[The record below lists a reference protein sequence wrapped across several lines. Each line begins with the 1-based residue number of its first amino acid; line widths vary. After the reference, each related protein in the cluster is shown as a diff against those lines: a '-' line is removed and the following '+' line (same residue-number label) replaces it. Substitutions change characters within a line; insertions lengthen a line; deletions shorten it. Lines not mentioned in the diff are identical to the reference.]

1 MPWRSKISGGCT
13 RTVLGLGLGCLL
25 LTPLAVP
32 GQETPTVVSD
42 HFAASRYD
50 EARELSAQLDR
61 RDREPATTRICLFC
75 LERDPE
81 NALAALRQAAED
93 EDISPATRIRLAL
106 EMASIEFA
114 RGRFQDC
121 LLPLERLLAQASE
134 ALPGEVYLLAGMANH
149 ALSRT
154 QRSREA
160 FASVL
165 QSDPMFPW
173 ARFYLGQIALEE
185 DDIALALRYFESAER
200 SPLAARLPA
209 LLVGSWEA
217 LTAAGR
223 HDEAAAK
230 REQLLTEFPQ
240 SLASLQLLERQ
251 RHLDSDSPAGP
262 TVVETG
268 STASERT
275 VPAVEPSG
283 RFSVQLAA
291 FSDRGRALAFV
302 ATWQTTLA
310 QIRIIQEP
318 GAADQVLYKVRTGSF
333 TSRPLAFTE
342 AQRLQRQ
349 HGLEA
354 MVVESNR

>member
-1 MPWRSKISGGCT
+1 VVW
-13 RTVLGLGLGCLL
+13 
-25 LTPLAVP
+25 
-32 GQETPTVVSD
+32 GQESEAGLSD
-42 HFAASRYD
+42 HFAASRYE

-61 RDREPATTRICLFC
+61 DDSEPTTNRICLFC

-93 EDISPATRIRLAL
+93 ESISLATRTRLAL
-106 EMASIEFA
+106 EIASIDFA
-114 RGRFQDC
+114 RGRFQAC
-121 LLPLERLLAQASE
+121 LSPLARLLAEASE
-134 ALPGEVYLLAGMANH
+134 TLPGEVYLLAGMANH
-149 ALSRT
+149 ALSQT

-173 ARFYLGQIALEE
+173 ARFYLGQIALE
-185 DDIALALRYFESAER
+185 DGDIALALRYFESAER

-230 REQLLTEFPQ
+230 RAQLLADFPQ
-240 SLASLQLLERQ
+240 SLASLQLLEKQRQ
-251 RHLDSDSPAGP
+251 LDSLEPADGGMDVADS
-262 TVVETG
+262 TG
-268 STASERT
+268 SDPSDQVA
-275 VPAVEPSG
+275 EPIG

-302 ATWQTTLA
+302 ATWQSTLEL
-310 QIRIIQEP
+310 IRIVQEP
-318 GAADQVLYKVRTGSF
+318 DSAGQVLYKVRTGSF
-333 TSRPLAFTE
+333 TNRPPAFTE